1 LHIVTDTLVT
11 RVLETADA
19 SSSGL
24 TIRTVEIRSPG
35 SAGSTNVTASKEVI
49 LSSGSLNTPRIL
61 LHSGIG
67 DQGDLEPLGIPVLL
81 NNPSVGKNLS
91 DHPFFG
97 TSYGVVLG
105 SIDLGP
111 WAK

>member
-1 LHIVTDTLVT
+1 MTDTFVT
-11 RVLETADA
+11 RVLETAGA
-19 SSSGL
+19 SSQGL
-24 TIRTVEIRSPG
+24 TIRTVEIRSRN
-35 SAGSTNVTASKEVI
+35 SQKRTTLSASKEVI

-67 DQGDLEPLGIPVLL
+67 DKGDLGPLGIPVLL

-97 TSYGVVLG
+97 TSYSVVPG